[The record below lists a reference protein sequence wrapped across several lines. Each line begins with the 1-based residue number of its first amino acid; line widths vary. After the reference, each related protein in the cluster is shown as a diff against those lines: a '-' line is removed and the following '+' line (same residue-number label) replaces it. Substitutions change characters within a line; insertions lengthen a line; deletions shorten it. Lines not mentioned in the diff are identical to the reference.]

1 MILPYA
7 TSRSHFCSCLD
18 VSHMRIHEESYL
30 LNKSGPPGLSSVV
43 LFKTVKVLVEQFES
57 FSSEGDTIGVSSLM
71 RAPNGSFS
79 VTGVRMGLFKGDS
92 TLRVSL
98 HGKYYIYISLYMQ
111 ISIVKF
117 NAERL
122 IT

>member
-1 MILPYA
+1 MQKIYGL
-7 TSRSHFCSCLD
+7 
-18 VSHMRIHEESYL
+18 SYL

-79 VTGVRMGLFKGDS
+79 VTGVRMGLFNGDS

-98 HGKYYIYISLYMQ
+98 HRKYYIYISLYMQ
-111 ISIVKF
+111 ISAVKF
-117 NAERL
+117 NTKKRRL
-122 IT
+122 IIT

>member
-1 MILPYA
+1 
-7 TSRSHFCSCLD
+7 
-18 VSHMRIHEESYL
+18 MRIQYGVSSYL

-111 ISIVKF
+111 KL
-117 NAERL
+117 AL
-122 IT
+122 

>member
-1 MILPYA
+1 MKYLY
-7 TSRSHFCSCLD
+7 FFN
-18 VSHMRIHEESYL
+18 VSHADTILQVISYL

-79 VTGVRMGLFKGDS
+79 VTGVRTGLFNGDS

-98 HGKYYIYISLYMQ
+98 HKKYYIYISLYMQ
-111 ISIVKF
+111 ISIVKCS
-117 NAERL
+117 
-122 IT
+122 THTQHTD

>member
-1 MILPYA
+1 MFHMQIQY
-7 TSRSHFCSCLD
+7 TSY
-18 VSHMRIHEESYL
+18 ISYL

-79 VTGVRMGLFKGDS
+79 VTGVRTGLFNGDS

-98 HGKYYIYISLYMQ
+98 RKKIL
-111 ISIVKF
+111 
-117 NAERL
+117 RL
-122 IT
+122 HKPIHAN

>member
-1 MILPYA
+1 MY
-7 TSRSHFCSCLD
+7 
-18 VSHMRIHEESYL
+18 RIQYL

-111 ISIVKF
+111 ISTVKF
-117 NAERL
+117 NMKINYVKFDKIVYTMNTRL
-122 IT
+122 HPLL

>member
-1 MILPYA
+1 MLV
-7 TSRSHFCSCLD
+7 LD
-18 VSHMRIHEESYL
+18 FIFVVVEIFNFIHTNTMYKISYL
-30 LNKSGPPGLSSVV
+30 LNKSGPPGLSSIT
-43 LFKTVKVLVEQFES
+43 LFTTVKVLVEQFES
-57 FSSEGDTIGVSSLM
+57 FSSEGETIGVSSLI

-111 ISIVKF
+111 II
-117 NAERL
+117 L
-122 IT
+122 

>member
-1 MILPYA
+1 MHTYIYIYIYA
-7 TSRSHFCSCLD
+7 YVYRR
-18 VSHMRIHEESYL
+18 VSYL

-79 VTGVRMGLFKGDS
+79 VTGVRMGLFNGDS

-98 HGKYYIYISLYMQ
+98 HRKYYIYISLYMQ
-111 ISIVKF
+111 KISIVEF
-117 NAERL
+117 DTGRRL
-122 IT
+122 IIT